1 MQVKQLR
8 NRADEDARLVHMS
21 LQMDSELPS
30 SLRKDL
36 DHLMIL
42 VSGLFVFLHIHI
54 YIRGSI
60 TSNLLLLIDE
70 NFWFVF
76 SDRGVLQQGPIWIR
90 AGFGVLV
97 SHGVSST
104 QLPAGFLSGNGP
116 AKTST

>member
-1 MQVKQLR
+1 MKQLR

-42 VSGLFVFLHIHI
+42 VSVLFFLHIHI
-54 YIRGSI
+54 YIRGNI
-60 TSNLLLLIDE
+60 TSNFLLLIDE

>member
-1 MQVKQLR
+1 MKQLR

-42 VSGLFVFLHIHI
+42 VSVFFFFFLHIHI

>member
-42 VSGLFVFLHIHI
+42 VSGLFVFYISI
-54 YIRGSI
+54 Y
-60 TSNLLLLIDE
+60 TYE
-70 NFWFVF
+70 A
-76 SDRGVLQQGPIWIR
+76 VLPLT
-90 AGFGVLV
+90 FYY
-97 SHGVSST
+97 
-104 QLPAGFLSGNGP
+104 
-116 AKTST
+116 

>member
-42 VSGLFVFLHIHI
+42 VSLNFSTHTDTLHLI
-54 YIRGSI
+54 S
-60 TSNLLLLIDE
+60 LLKFYKVVTHE
-70 NFWFVF
+70 
-76 SDRGVLQQGPIWIR
+76 
-90 AGFGVLV
+90 
-97 SHGVSST
+97 
-104 QLPAGFLSGNGP
+104 
-116 AKTST
+116 